1 MTSAAADALRR
12 GEVVGMP
19 TDTVYSLA
27 VCFAIPGAVEGMF
40 EVMGISAGAPMSV
53 LVSSV
58 EQAAEIATLDVRAWA
73 LAAAH
78 WPGPLALVARPAGR
92 LSPSAGDRG
101 RTVAVRMPDH
111 EVALD
116 LITEVGPLA
125 VSPATRMGDAA
136 AGSATEARSMF
147 GDSVA
152 LYLPGSCPGVGQ
164 LTVVDVTGTRF
175 IVLRTGAVTFE

>member
-1 MTSAAADALRR
+1 VTSAAADALRR
-12 GEVVGMP
+12 GEVVGLP

-27 VCFAIPGAVEGMF
+27 VCLAIPGAVERMF
-40 EVMGISAGAPMSV
+40 EVMGIPAGAPVAV
-53 LVSSV
+53 LVSSI

-125 VSPATRMGDAA
+125 VSPAGMGDAA
-136 AGSATEARSMF
+136 AGSATEARSVF
-147 GDSVA
+147 GGSVA

-175 IVLRTGAVTFE
+175 IVLRAGAVTFE